1 MINYAQELNDEQYA
15 VVANGDGHC
24 LVLAGAGSGKT
35 RVITYRVAYLLERG
49 VPQENILLLTFTN
62 KAAKE
67 MMERATKLLQ
77 YPLDGIWGGTFHSLA
92 VRILRMYGT
101 QLGYQ
106 SNFTILDADDAEG
119 LISLAMRDEGVD
131 LKSKVYPKASLLNF
145 IISFARNSRIEIE
158 EAIRIKFSNF
168 ERISDTLSRVAAR
181 YEQKK
186 LESNVMDFDDLLVN
200 WLRILEEHEDIAF
213 TLSNQFHYILVDEFQ
228 DTNTIQATII
238 KHMGVV
244 HKNVLAVGD
253 DAQSI
258 YSFRAANIRNILDF
272 EKDFEKARVF
282 KLQMNYRSVPEILQ
296 LANSVISKNKE
307 QHKKE
312 LKAAREPYLKPQVVT
327 LASTFEEASLIGE
340 EIQRLHNMGV
350 AYGSMAVLFRA
361 AHHSQQVEVELMRRA
376 IPYDYRG
383 GLRFFDRSHIKD
395 VLAYLRVVHNV
406 HDVVAWQ
413 RLLMMQEGIG
423 DKTANKI
430 LHALKDVQSSAE
442 VALFDLGEDM
452 PDRARVGWENVR
464 TIMQEMV
471 NASSNVSQTIDALLR
486 AGYREYLKERYDNPQ
501 DRVADI
507 EQFRAYATRASNLE
521 QFLTETSL
529 SEEYSKKSATQGDRV
544 ILSTIHQS
552 KGLEWDSVFVIRLTQ
567 GGFPSDKTIGEEGGI
582 EEERRLFY
590 VAVTRAQK
598 HLMMTYPMMGGF
610 DGTQYMEPSVFLTD
624 IDPLLIASGV
634 TDSGGDVVSLEG
646 EDDEVQYVSEDEEYE
661 KQKSKKRTGF
671 LSSVEEL

>member
-1 MINYAQELNDEQYA
+1 MINYAHELNDEQYT

-49 VPQENILLLTFTN
+49 VRQENILLLTFTN

-145 IISFARNSRIEIE
+145 IISFARNSRISIE
-158 EAIRIKFSNF
+158 ESIRLKFSNF
-168 ERISDTLSRVAAR
+168 ERIGDTLSRVAAR

-200 WLRILEEHEDIAF
+200 WLRLLEEHEDIAF
-213 TLSNQFHYILVDEFQ
+213 TLSNQFHYVLVDEFQ
-228 DTNTIQATII
+228 DTNTIQAAIV
-238 KHMGVV
+238 KRMGAV

-272 EKDFEKARVF
+272 EKDFENARVF

-327 LASTFEEASLIGE
+327 LASTFEEAALIGE
-340 EIQRLHNMGV
+340 EVQRLHEQGV
-350 AYGSMAVLFRA
+350 PYGSMAVLFRA
-361 AHHSQQVEVELMRRA
+361 AHHSQQVEVELMRRG

-430 LHALKDVQSSAE
+430 LHALKDVKSSAE
-442 VALFDLGEDM
+442 VAMFDLGEDM

-486 AGYREYLKERYDNPQ
+486 AGYRDYLKERYDNPQ

-610 DGTQYMEPSVFLTD
+610 DGTQYMEPSIFLTD

-646 EDDEVQYVSEDEEYE
+646 DDEEVQYVSEDEEYE
-661 KQKSKKRTGF
+661 KQKAKKRTGF
-671 LSSVEEL
+671 LSSVDEL